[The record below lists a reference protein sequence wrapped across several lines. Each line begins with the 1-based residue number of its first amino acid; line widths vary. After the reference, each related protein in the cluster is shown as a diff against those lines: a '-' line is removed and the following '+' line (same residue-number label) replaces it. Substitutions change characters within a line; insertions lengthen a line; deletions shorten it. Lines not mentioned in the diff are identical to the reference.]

1 MAAFQPGN
9 FGQPKV
15 PNRTNLIFVVAGVI
29 ILLIFLAKAS
39 VTIDAGESGVLFRT
53 FGNGVE
59 TDRTYGEGFHIIAP
73 WNKMVKYEVR
83 QQERLERMAVL
94 SSNGLEISLEVSIW
108 YQPNLGKLPLLHQQ
122 KGIDY
127 AERIVAPAIRSAT
140 RSVIGRY
147 TPEEIY
153 SSKRDVIQDE
163 IQLETKKILD
173 EQYVQLNEC
182 LVRDITLPPTIKTAI
197 ENKLKQEQESLEY
210 EYKLQKAQKEAE
222 RQRIDAEGKANANR
236 ILNASLTDKI
246 LQEKGINATLDLAR
260 SNNTKVVVIG
270 DKDGLPLIL
279 GNQ

>member
-127 AERIVAPAIRSAT
+127 AERVVAPAIRSAT